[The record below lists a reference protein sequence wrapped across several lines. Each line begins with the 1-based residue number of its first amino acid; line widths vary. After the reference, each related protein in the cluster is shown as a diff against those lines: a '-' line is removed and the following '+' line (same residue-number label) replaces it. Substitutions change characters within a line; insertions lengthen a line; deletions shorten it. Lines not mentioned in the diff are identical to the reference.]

1 MEEVYDYKLFLFN
14 FNSQR
19 QRYILRDRVECIES
33 DLLKVNYMQHLPLL
47 LGSYFFSFVFL
58 ILGLSAFYTV

>member
-1 MEEVYDYKLFLFN
+1 MEEVRDCELFLSN

-19 QRYILRDRVECIES
+19 QRYILRDWVECIES
-33 DLLKVNYMQHLPLL
+33 DLLKVDYTQQPPLL

-58 ILGLSAFYTV
+58 TLGLSAFHTV